1 MTRKILSISTLA
13 VLAVALTGCEKMM
26 DKYIESFMDRKGTEV
41 VEKAIDKIVA
51 KKREEA
57 RRQEDPPLEEKL
69 KKRVDVNFDGAP
81 IKGSSA
87 AKVTIVEFSDFQCPF
102 CKRVLPTVD
111 QVMKDYD
118 GKVKLAFRQ
127 NPLPFHPNATP
138 AAKAALAAHRQGKF
152 WEMHDKLFNGQ
163 QDLNDKNFKKWAGEL
178 KLNLAKFEKDM
189 KDPAIAKQI
198 EDDASF
204 ARANGA
210 GGTPSFFINGVI
222 LVGAQP
228 YEKFKEVIDAL
239 LKETGGA
246 PAAAA
251 GTTTEK
257 K

>member
-1 MTRKILSISTLA
+1 MTRKILSLTTFA
-13 VLAVALTGCEKMM
+13 VLALAIGGCQNQM
-26 DKYIESFMDRKGTEV
+26 DKYIDSYMDRKGTDA

-69 KKRVDVNFDGAP
+69 KKRVDVKFDGAP
-81 IKGSSA
+81 VKGNAA
-87 AKVTIVEFSDFQCPF
+87 AKITIVEFSDFQCPF

-111 QVMKDYD
+111 QVMKEYE
-118 GKVKLAFRQ
+118 GKVKLAFRH

-138 AAKAALAAHRQGKF
+138 AAKAAMAAHKQGKF

-163 QDLNDKNFKKWAGEL
+163 QDLTDKNFKKWAGEL
-178 KLNLAKFEKDM
+178 KLNVAKFEKDM
-189 KDPAIAKQI
+189 KDPAVAKEI

-210 GGTPSFFINGVI
+210 GGTPSFFVNGVI

-228 YEKFKEVIDAL
+228 FEKFKEVIDAL
-239 LKETGGA
+239 LKETNAA
-246 PAAAA
+246 PSADK
-251 GTTTEK
+251 GSSEK